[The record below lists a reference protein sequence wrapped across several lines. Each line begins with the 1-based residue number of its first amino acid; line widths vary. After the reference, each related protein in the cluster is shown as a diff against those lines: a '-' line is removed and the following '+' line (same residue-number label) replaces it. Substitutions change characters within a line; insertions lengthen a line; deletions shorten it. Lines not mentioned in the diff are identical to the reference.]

1 MHVHD
6 PAFSVQFLE
15 LAKEEDQV
23 KIVYI
28 ALCIA
33 IAKYEVKVFFMRPV
47 LCPAGASKPIKS
59 MNNTID

>member
-33 IAKYEVKVFFMRPV
+33 IAKYEVKVFFYAASFCV
-47 LCPAGASKPIKS
+47 LRVLPSPLS
-59 MNNTID
+59 L

>member
-47 LCPAGASKPIKS
+47 FVSCGCFQAH
-59 MNNTID
+59 